1 MSCSCHVHVHVH
13 ICTCTILNHVNFS
26 SLSLPSRYLA
36 NDMEEDEDEEKYEI
50 FPWALGEDW
59 LHKFPSFLLQRDQL
73 WYKMNFRAVVSR
85 KTCEEVC
92 LVTHTTI
99 ACVDL
104 YHSLKGYNT
113 IYVHVCS
120 SK

>member
-1 MSCSCHVHVHVH
+1 
-13 ICTCTILNHVNFS
+13 
-26 SLSLPSRYLA
+26 
-36 NDMEEDEDEEKYEI
+36 MEEDEDEEKYEI

-92 LVTHTTI
+92 LVTHNYSV
-99 ACVDL
+99 CRFVDN
-104 YHSLKGYNT
+104 SKGYNT
-113 IYVHVCS
+113 IYVHVSS